1 MNCQLMT
8 WVATVMHIIFCLTL
22 FQILYP
28 SQRSTDKFTIG
39 AVPITKILW
48 LGYGNSAFST
58 GVGT

>member
-1 MNCQLMT
+1 MT